1 MLPAIGMLWLTGC
14 VTGNSNVSVCPVPV
28 TYTAAFQHKLADEIE
43 KLPPGAALTQAML
56 DYGRE
61 RAELRACRR

>member
-1 MLPAIGMLWLTGC
+1 
-14 VTGNSNVSVCPVPV
+14 V